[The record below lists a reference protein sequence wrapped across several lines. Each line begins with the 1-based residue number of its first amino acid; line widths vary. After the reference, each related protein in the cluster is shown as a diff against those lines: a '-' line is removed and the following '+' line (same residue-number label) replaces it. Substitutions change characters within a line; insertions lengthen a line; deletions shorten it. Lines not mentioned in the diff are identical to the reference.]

1 MNSVVEKLL
10 VIFNALDHDSKL
22 LFLAKVDTTNGR
34 TGGSPEADPT
44 FGVAGIEKALSMPK
58 GKGRGRKKRSDVWMR
73 RVDAYDDKGRGVM
86 ALVGDWMKEDDIDGL
101 DDGTIV
107 LIGAME
113 NVEGPC
119 KMYMIARR
127 EARPNS
133 NAKVRLSTGATLD
146 GLDPCTGWL
155 GEWRE
160 VVWNIQ
166 KFV

>member
-1 MNSVVEKLL
+1 VNSVVEKLL

-22 LFLAKVDTTNGR
+22 LFLAKADTPTR

-44 FGVAGIEKALSMPK
+44 FKVTHIE
-58 GKGRGRKKRSDVWMR
+58 VWMR
-73 RVDAYDDKGRGVM
+73 RVDAYDGKGIGVM